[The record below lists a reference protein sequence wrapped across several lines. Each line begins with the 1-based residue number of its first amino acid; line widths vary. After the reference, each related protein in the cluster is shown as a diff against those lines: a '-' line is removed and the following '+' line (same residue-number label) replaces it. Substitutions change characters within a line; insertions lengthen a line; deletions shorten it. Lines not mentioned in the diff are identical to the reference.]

1 MQTIY
6 RRFSVVSGFSFLL
19 ILLVA
24 NALIVRR
31 QLAAQISDQEWM
43 AHTRQVLFELSET
56 ESLLNDAESGQ
67 RGYLYTG
74 DTKYLV
80 PYNQAISQ
88 VMPHIDEIARMTMD
102 NPRQQEHIPVLRN
115 LTRDKLSELARTI
128 DLYRSGKTEDA
139 KALVVADSGLFLMN
153 AIREQAEAMEQEE
166 RSLEAIR
173 EPAYQRS
180 LQITIASI
188 YLASLL
194 AAIGLILLAYFV
206 LREMDLRERHAA
218 QIREREEWFRVTLT
232 SLGDAVIAADKDGK
246 VTFLN
251 PVAERLTGSFLEQ
264 ARGKDIDEIFP
275 IFNELT
281 FEPAEN
287 PVRKVMEEGNVI
299 GLANH
304 TVLRHVN
311 GSLTPIEDSAAPIFD
326 DRNNLVGVVLV
337 FRDATHERES
347 QEILRKTEKLAAA
360 ARLAATFAH
369 EINNPLEAVINLV
382 YIAKETDG
390 LPNAALQPLELAEH
404 ELDRISHIARQTLGF
419 YRESKVPGSVYLP
432 TLIENVLKL
441 YSNKL
446 KAKNIRVEREFS
458 QCPPIQGLAGELT
471 QAVSNLISNAAD
483 AVAFDGTIRIEVS
496 AVQESN
502 REWIR
507 LVIEDDGP
515 GISAHLKERIFE
527 PFFTTKIDVGTGL
540 GLWVTKEIVHRHG
553 GTISVERL
561 ADAELPGAVFSI
573 LLPGTPGS

>member
-6 RRFSVVSGFSFLL
+6 RRFSVVSGFSLLL

-24 NALIVRR
+24 NALVVRR
-31 QLAAQISDQEWM
+31 QLATQISDQEWM

-74 DTKYLV
+74 DSKYLV
-80 PYNQAISQ
+80 PYHQAVARI
-88 VMPHIDEIARMTMD
+88 MPHIDEIARMTID
-102 NPRQQEHIPVLRN
+102 NPRQQEHIPALRN

-128 DLYRSGKTEDA
+128 DLYQSGKTEDA
-139 KALVVADSGLFLMN
+139 KTLVISDTGLFLMN

-166 RSLEAIR
+166 RSLEAVR

-194 AAIGLILLAYFV
+194 AAVGLILLAYFV
-206 LREMDLRERHAA
+206 LREMELRERHAA

-251 PVAERLTGSFLEQ
+251 PVAERLTGSVLSQ
-264 ARGKDIDEIFP
+264 ARGKDINEIFP

-304 TVLRHVN
+304 TVLRHAN

-382 YIAKETDG
+382 YIARETEG

-419 YRESKVPGSVYLP
+419 YRESKVPASVYLP

-446 KAKNIRVEREFS
+446 KAKNIHVEREFS
-458 QCPPIQGLAGELT
+458 ECPPVQGLAGELT

-483 AVAFDGTIRIEVS
+483 AVAFDGVIRIEISVI
-496 AVQESN
+496 QESHG
-502 REWIR
+502 EWIR

-561 ADAELPGAVFSI
+561 ADAELTGAVFSI
-573 LLPGTPGS
+573 LLPGNPAR